1 MEVIQKEGCLILNY
15 YKYVQNTN
23 RLHLISTIIIIIILT
38 AIMGEF
44 KLSPYEFSTFRLGLG
59 SITFFLLILLTNVPV
74 LVTGLMTGLFLLLF
88 RTIIDAMTIND
99 TLLNLLILNVPA
111 CLYYIVFAFFVDKLA
126 LRKLK
131 EFPFQLGIY
140 GAAFELLSNIVEQ
153 YMYVLLIKASF
164 ISWKQFLILIAVAIL
179 RSFFVVGIYSSI
191 TINEQKK
198 KMQEMLSMQT
208 NLYTETLY
216 MQHTMHLVEQVTADS
231 FLLYKQLR
239 ETDHMLSTEALRIS
253 SEMHEV
259 KKNTQ
264 RIVAGLS
271 TLMEDPKKSSYSIM
285 QLLNFAIHTHK
296 SYSTYLHKEIDFN
309 LIGFTKCFTKQYLA
323 ILSILNNVLSNAV
336 EAISEKGDIILHVE
350 ETDHELRIII
360 KNNGPTISP
369 QNISVLFDAGF
380 TTKFDQNG
388 NASTGIGLYHVQS
401 IIKSMG
407 GTIHV
412 TSDEMT
418 TFYLTINKQF
428 L

>member
-1 MEVIQKEGCLILNY
+1 MEGCLVLNT
-15 YKYVQNTN
+15 YKYIQNTN
-23 RLHLISTIIIIIILT
+23 RLPQISTIIIILILT

-44 KLSPYEFSTFRLGLG
+44 KLFPYEFSTFRLGLG

-88 RTIIDAMTIND
+88 RTVIDAMTIND

-153 YMYVLLIKASF
+153 YMYVLLIQASF
-164 ISWKQFLILIAVAIL
+164 ISWKQFLILVAVAIF

-198 KMQEMLSMQT
+198 KMQEMLSVQT

-239 ETDHMLSTEALRIS
+239 ETDHMLSTEALRIA

-271 TLMEDPKKSSYSIM
+271 TLMKDPKKSSYSIM

-296 SYSTYLHKEIDFN
+296 SYSTYLHKEIHFN
-309 LIGFTKCFTKQYLA
+309 LNGFTKCFTKQYLA
-323 ILSILNNVLSNAV
+323 ILSVLNNVLSNAV
-336 EAISEKGDIILHVE
+336 EAINEKGNIIIHVE
-350 ETDHELRIII
+350 ETDNEIHFIIQ
-360 KNNGPTISP
+360 NNGPTISP
-369 QNISVLFDAGF
+369 QNLSVLFDAGF

-407 GTIHV
+407 GTVHV
-412 TSDEMT
+412 TSDEITRMT

>member
-1 MEVIQKEGCLILNY
+1 MEGCLVLNT
-15 YKYVQNTN
+15 YKYIQNTN
-23 RLHLISTIIIIIILT
+23 RLPQISTIIIILILT

-44 KLSPYEFSTFRLGLG
+44 KLFPYEFSTFRLGLG

-88 RTIIDAMTIND
+88 RTVIDAMTIND

-153 YMYVLLIKASF
+153 YMYVLLIQASF
-164 ISWKQFLILIAVAIL
+164 ISWKQFLILVAVAIL

-239 ETDHMLSTEALRIS
+239 ETDHMLSTEALRIA

-296 SYSTYLHKEIDFN
+296 SYSTYLHKEIHFN
-309 LIGFTKCFTKQYLA
+309 LNDFTKCFTKQYLA
-323 ILSILNNVLSNAV
+323 ILSVLNNVLSNAV
-336 EAISEKGDIILHVE
+336 EAINAKGNIIIHVE
-350 ETDHELRIII
+350 ETDNELHFIIQ
-360 KNNGPTISP
+360 NNGPTISP
-369 QNISVLFDAGF
+369 QNLSVLFDAGF

-407 GTIHV
+407 GTVHV
-412 TSDEMT
+412 TSDEITRMT

>member
-1 MEVIQKEGCLILNY
+1 MKLIQTEGYLVLNY

-23 RLHLISTIIIIIILT
+23 RLHLISTIVIIIILT

-44 KLSPYEFSTFRLGLG
+44 KIYPYESSTFRLGLG

-74 LVTGLMTGLFLLLF
+74 LFTGLMTALFLLLF
-88 RTIIDAMTIND
+88 RTAIDTMTVND
-99 TLLNLLILNVPA
+99 TLLNLLILNIPA
-111 CLYYIVFAFFVDKLA
+111 CLYYIIFAFCIDKLA

-131 EFPFQLGIY
+131 EFPFQIGIY
-140 GAAFELLSNIVEQ
+140 GATFELFANIVEQ
-153 YMYVLLIKASF
+153 NMYALLIQASF
-164 ISWKQFLILIAVAIL
+164 ISWKQFLILVAVAIF

-208 NLYTETLY
+208 NLYMETLY

-264 RIVAGLS
+264 RVVAGLS
-271 TLMEDPKKSSYSIM
+271 NLMEDPKKSSYSIM
-285 QLLNFAIHTHK
+285 QLLKFAIHTHK
-296 SYSTYLHKEIDFN
+296 SYSTYLNKNIHFK
-309 LIGFTKCFTKQYLA
+309 LSGFTTCFTKQYLA
-323 ILSILNNVLSNAV
+323 ILSVLNNVLSNAV
-336 EAISEKGDIILHVE
+336 EAINAKGNIIIHVE
-350 ETDHELRIII
+350 ETDKEIHFIIQ
-360 KNNGPTISP
+360 NNGPTISP
-369 QNISVLFDAGF
+369 QNLSVLFDAGF

-418 TFYLTINKQF
+418 TFYLTINKHF